1 MHASIVT
8 DLGFGD
14 AGKGT
19 VVDYLARQ
27 AMGAVIVR
35 FNGGA
40 QAAHNVHTADGKHH
54 TFSQFGSG
62 MLVPGTRTF
71 LSHHVLF
78 DPFALRNEA
87 AALATLV
94 SGDPLTRVMVDG
106 GALTV
111 TPFQK
116 AANRMRES
124 LRGQGRHGSVG
135 MGIGETMADMLTFPE
150 LAIYAHDLRDP
161 ALLFQKLKRQ
171 QGLKCAEFG
180 ERLLIARESGTLP
193 DEVRLL
199 TDLNAPRYIAEA
211 MVELSRRFTLASMST
226 LKRLSYEHPL
236 IFEGAQG
243 ILIDEWHGFHPYT
256 TWSTTTNKNANS
268 LLRDLDYHGP
278 VTRYGVVRA
287 YSTRHGPGPFPSED
301 RGLTMALPDTHNVTG
316 RWQGG
321 FRVGWLDLPLTRYAL
336 AVSEGTDTIALT
348 HLDRFAQLGE
358 KRVVSAYAVEAASLS
373 SRERAAIVETKVAKP
388 VEGKVYIH
396 SFKPKE
402 TLEDLTY
409 QEMLGDILGKSEPV
423 FEYTDLT
430 GEAYADFVGTRLG
443 LPVGVTSYGR
453 TAAEKRERQ
462 PLMMAA

>member
-19 VVDYLARQ
+19 TVDYLTRQ
-27 AMGAVIVR
+27 TNKAVIVR

-62 MLVPGTRTF
+62 MLVPGTRTY

-78 DPFALRNEA
+78 DPFALKNEA
-87 AALATLV
+87 AGLAKLGVGDAL
-94 SGDPLTRVMVDG
+94 SRLTVDG
-106 GALTV
+106 AALTV

-116 AANRMRES
+116 AANRVRES
-124 LRGQGRHGSVG
+124 LRGDARHGSVG
-135 MGIGETMADMLTFPE
+135 MGIGETMFDMLSYKE
-150 LAIYAHDLRDP
+150 LAVYARDLRDP
-161 ALLFQKLKRQ
+161 ALLLMKLKRQ
-171 QGLKCAEFG
+171 QELKQAEFG
-180 ERLLIARESGTLP
+180 ARLSQVAESRVLP

-199 TDLNAPRYIAEA
+199 SDPQAPGYIARA
-211 MVELSRRFTLASMST
+211 MVELAQSFTLGSLST

-256 TWSTTTNKNANS
+256 TWSTATNKNANS
-268 LLRDLDYHGP
+268 LLQELNYAGP

-287 YSTRHGPGPFPSED
+287 YSTRHGPGPFPSQD
-301 RGLTMALPDTHNVTG
+301 RVLTLALPDTHNVHG

-336 AVSEGTDTIALT
+336 AVSEGTDTIVLT
-348 HLDRFAQLGE
+348 HLDRFGTVPSG
-358 KRVVSAYAVEAASLS
+358 RVVIAYQVDETNLTP
-373 SRERAAIVETKVAKP
+373 RERSAIVECKVEKSEA
-388 VEGKVYIH
+388 GKVYIG
-396 SFKPKE
+396 SFKMK
-402 TLEDLTY
+402 TDLEDLSY
-409 QEMLGDILGKSEPV
+409 QEMLGSILGKSRPV
-423 FEYTDLT
+423 FADTYLS
-430 GEAYADFVGTRLG
+430 GEAFADYIGEKLDR
-443 LPVGVTSYGR
+443 PVGITSYGR
-453 TAAEKRERQ
+453 TANDKVRRS
-462 PLMMAA
+462 PLLLAA